1 MKRIALRGDERV
13 LVVRTDGMGDVVLS
27 IPTLELIKRNCL
39 NCHLSMLVSPY
50 TAPLLENDPYLD
62 EVLTDD
68 KDGKHKGIMGLLA
81 LARFL
86 RDRKFDIAIVLHPS
100 WRVAILLALAK
111 IKYRV
116 GSGYRFY
123 SFFFNLKLF
132 QHRKDIQKHE
142 LEYNLDMLRVL
153 NINPE
158 EVMPKIHLSA
168 QEKEKGKVLLEKLGI
183 NPDDLLV
190 AVHAGSGNSSL
201 NLPPEK
207 FAQIAD
213 ELVEREGVKVILT
226 GSVGEFSLVN
236 SVRNRMKR
244 NSINLVGKL
253 GLRELAILL
262 KRADLMIANSTGPM
276 HLAVA
281 IGTPVVAIFCPIFVA
296 SPKRWGP
303 YGENNQVVLPP
314 VPICQKC
321 KPKKCRYYNCMDKVD
336 TEEVYLKAK
345 SLLNRKKKLEEKG

>member
-1 MKRIALRGDERV
+1 MKRITLKGDEKI
-13 LVVRTDGMGDVVLS
+13 LIVRTDGMGDVILS
-27 IPTLELIKRNCL
+27 IPTLELIKSNYPD
-39 NCHLSMLVSPY
+39 CHLAMLVSPY
-50 TAPLLENDPYLD
+50 TVPLLENNPYLD

-68 KDGKHKGIMGLLA
+68 KNDKHKGIRGFLVLAGL
-81 LARFL
+81 L
-86 RDRKFDIAIVLHPS
+86 RDRKFDIAVALHPS
-100 WRVAILLALAK
+100 WRVAILLILAR

-116 GSGYRFY
+116 GTGYRFY

-142 LEYNLDMLRVL
+142 LEYNLDMLGPL
-153 NINPE
+153 SINPE
-158 EVMPKIHLSA
+158 KILPKVYLST
-168 QEKEKGKVLLEKLGI
+168 QEKEKGNVLLEKLGI
-183 NPDDLLV
+183 KSDNLLV
-190 AVHAGSGNSSL
+190 VVHAGSRNSSL
-201 NLPPEK
+201 NFPPEK
-207 FAQIAD
+207 FAQVAD
-213 ELVEREGVKVILT
+213 ELVEKEGVNVVLT
-226 GSVGEFSLVN
+226 GSIGESSLVK
-236 SVRNRMKR
+236 SAKNRMKQ

-321 KPKKCRYYNCMDKVD
+321 KPKRCRYYNCMDKVD

-345 SLLNRKKKLEEKG
+345 SLLNWKKKLEEKG